1 MSLDNLVREV
11 ERKVGRNI
19 LMFQRLELLIKQVVA
34 TGKVSGYVSEFEDIV
49 ASKKATVNKK
59 TLGQLVGLFI
69 ETSNP
74 SKSENSAELEEFEE
88 LKEPHISFD
97 FGIECDES
105 SYIERN
111 ESLSKLVQER
121 NELVHHLLLELDIT
135 SIVSCKKVEARLDEQ
150 CEKIRFEI
158 KNVQTVA
165 ETLSRSKKILSE
177 FLCSDEGKKVWLDLF
192 FSQDRLVTLLAEIA
206 AQSTR
211 NDGWTLMNKAALLLK
226 QHAPKELE
234 LLHKGTEHKS
244 LKALMLKSG
253 MFEFSEE
260 KTNKGGT
267 RVLYRLKS
275 GFELPYTYKVV
286 QELFG
291 TA

>member
-34 TGKVSGYVSEFEDIV
+34 TGKVSGYVSELEDIV

-59 TLGQLVGLFI
+59 TLGQLVGQFI
-69 ETSNP
+69 ETSNS
-74 SKSENSAELEEFEE
+74 SKSETSAELGEFEE

-97 FGIECDES
+97 FGIIECDES

-206 AQSTR
+206 DQPTR
-211 NDGWTLMNKAALLLK
+211 NDGWTVMNKAALLLK
-226 QHAPKELE
+226 QHAPKELA

-253 MFEFSEE
+253 LFEFSEE

-267 RVLYRLKS
+267 RVLYKLKS
-275 GFELPYTYKVV
+275 GYK
-286 QELFG
+286 L
-291 TA
+291 

>member
-11 ERKVGRNI
+11 QRKIGRNI
-19 LMFQRLELLIKQVVA
+19 LMFQQLELLLKYVVA
-34 TGKVSGYVSEFEDIV
+34 NGKISGYSSELEDIV
-49 ASKKATVNKK
+49 ASQKATVNKK
-59 TLGQLVGLFI
+59 TMGQLVGQFI

-74 SKSENSAELEEFEE
+74 SITKNSNEFEGIE
-88 LKEPHISFD
+88 EVKEPHFSFD

-105 SYIERN
+105 SYLERKD
-111 ESLSKLVQER
+111 SFSKLVQER

-135 SIVSCKKVEARLDEQ
+135 SIDSCKQVEARLDEQ
-150 CEKIRFEI
+150 REKILFEI
-158 KNVQTVA
+158 KNVQSVA
-165 ETLSRSKKILSE
+165 EALLNVRKIMSD
-177 FLCSDEGKKVWLDLF
+177 FLLSDEGKSELSVLF
-192 FSQDRLVTLLAEIA
+192 LRQDRLVILLSEFANKL
-206 AQSTR
+206 TR
-211 NDGWTLMNKAALLLK
+211 NDGWTVMNKAVLLLK

-267 RVLYRLKS
+267 RVLYKLKS
-275 GFELPYTYKVV
+275 GY
-286 QELFG
+286 
-291 TA
+291 